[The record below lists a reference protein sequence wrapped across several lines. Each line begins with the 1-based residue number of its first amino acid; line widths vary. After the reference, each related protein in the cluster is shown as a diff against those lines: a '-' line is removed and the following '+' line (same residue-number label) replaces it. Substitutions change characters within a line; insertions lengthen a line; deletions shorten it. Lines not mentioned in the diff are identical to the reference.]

1 METGVLRTAP
11 AGDTRITLAN
21 EEAYFCGFADF
32 STRPMGSHLPGE
44 MGGLWDPPLR
54 LLTGFNVRIRGRKA
68 LPSGLCMS
76 ASRAELDYGVFTID
90 VSMPKD
96 VLMFIAVRNEC
107 GNEVQVSLDMNL
119 RPMWLSDFDTRHM
132 VAVLKGEVSLEVPSI
147 RRTYVLK
154 TDARNLS
161 ASASEIRAGDNRD
174 FTMALYRITGK
185 RRVDAVTALKRTALN
200 NKMRSLN
207 TVLETDD
214 GELSQAFYWAKH
226 SLVTLTH
233 RQDGIGRGLT
243 AGHCD
248 FPWYFSVDFFYSI
261 DALLETGMSAVA
273 RDTLKLF
280 IRHARAQGGRVP
292 HEIVTNG
299 VIYNPGDLEESAM
312 LTTAMLKYAT
322 WSGDTGFARS
332 HFRDAIASL
341 HFVNSM
347 KFVGP
352 GIMEDA
358 TRGHS
363 VEIDT
368 LSYFI
373 EGVESLIALRSMAF
387 GRESSVFAA
396 EIDELRMASEEAAHT
411 VNRVMWSNDLSTH
424 ANRLSNGVPEYL
436 GFWTS
441 IVPFLTGIASQ
452 RRYRSFVESENG
464 LKSMTGGDGLQI
476 GSQMPK
482 AMAIQNG
489 LMSLA
494 ASNYGDARRAL
505 WFYKRNISRTGT
517 FMPGV
522 VPEILNDPAG
532 CYLQAWSSAAVIH
545 PLVGGIL
552 GITPSEGR
560 LRDGKRVGSAMEGL
574 KISCLPFRGSKYD
587 FEVVKGR
594 VAGCSH

>member
-1 METGVLRTAP
+1 MH
-11 AGDTRITLAN
+11 ISLAN
-21 EEAYFCGFADF
+21 EGAYFCGFADF

-44 MGGLWDPPLR
+44 MGGLWDPPIR

-68 LPSGLCMS
+68 LPSGLCLS

-107 GNEVQVSLDMNL
+107 GNEVQVSMDMNL
-119 RPMWLSDFDTRHM
+119 RPMWLSDFDTSHT
-132 VAVLKGEVSLEVPSI
+132 VDVLKGEVSLKVPSI
-147 RRTYVLK
+147 GKKYVLK
-154 TDARNLS
+154 TDACNLS
-161 ASASEIRAGDNRD
+161 ASASEIRASANRD

-185 RRVDAVTALKRTALN
+185 SRVDAVTALKRTTLN
-200 NKMRSLN
+200 NNRRARN

-214 GELSQAFYWAKH
+214 GKLSQSFYWAKH
-226 SLVTLTH
+226 SLGMLTH

-280 IRHARAQGGRVP
+280 IRHARAQRGRVP

-312 LTTAMLKYAT
+312 LTTAMLKYAA
-322 WSGDTGFARS
+322 WSGDTGFARA
-332 HFRDAIASL
+332 HFRDALASL
-341 HFVNSM
+341 NFVNSM
-347 KFVGP
+347 KFAGP

-358 TRGHS
+358 ARGHS

-368 LSYFI
+368 ICYFI

-387 GRESSVFAA
+387 GGKSSTFAA
-396 EIDELRMASEEAAHT
+396 EIDELLMASEEAAHI
-411 VNRVMWSNDLSTH
+411 VNRVMWSNDLSTY
-424 ANRLSNGVPEYL
+424 ANRMSNGVPEYL

-441 IVPFLTGIASQ
+441 IAPFLTCIAPR
-452 RRYRSFVESENG
+452 RRYRSFVESESG
-464 LKSMTGGDGLQI
+464 LKGMTGSDGLQI
-476 GSQMPK
+476 GSQLPK

-494 ASNYGDARRAL
+494 ASNYGDAGRAL
-505 WFYKRNISRTGT
+505 WFYMRNISRTGA

-552 GITPSEGR
+552 GITPVEGR
-560 LRDGKRVGSAMEGL
+560 LRDGKRVGSALDGL
-574 KISCLPFRGSKYD
+574 KIRGLQFRGSKYD